1 MIRFPFPFGSC
12 ERFGMEWVLFSFPS
26 HVQLHNHGLQLERF
40 SVRTIVLA
48 NDPSLHPKS
57 AVIFSSCLWGS
68 LWNYVVPNR
77 HPTRAVSKPL
87 RERADRVSIGSGVPS
102 LHRLLNRAHGGRS
115 RERRTAG
122 SARCCPRATRERSCK
137 RGRTWIF
144 FFGEQSVT
152 HMDGRGPFL
161 LSSFG
166 PLAVNQGRAIHFSR
180 LDLARYVSAAS
191 LLCLVWP
198 ISPV

>member
-1 MIRFPFPFGSC
+1 MILPCIQNLLSSSAAVCEEASETTSSRTATQRARFAS
-12 ERFGMEWVLFSFPS
+12 RL
-26 HVQLHNHGLQLERF
+26 R
-40 SVRTIVLA
+40 
-48 NDPSLHPKS
+48 
-57 AVIFSSCLWGS
+57 
-68 LWNYVVPNR
+68 
-77 HPTRAVSKPL
+77 PL
-87 RERADRVSIGSGVPS
+87 RERADRVSNGSGVPS

-122 SARCCPRATRERSCK
+122 SARCCPRATRERNCK

-144 FFGEQSVT
+144 FFFFFEQSVT

-180 LDLARYVSAAS
+180 LDLARYVR
-191 LLCLVWP
+191 VWP
-198 ISPV
+198 ISNV